1 MSKPTVLYFGASRGV
16 AFAGYASLAEQRPDL
31 HHVLLLR
38 SVSRFQDTEEFKSLS
53 EDVRARSTYF
63 EGDAHSTENVRDVLK
78 VAGDNLV
85 AVVSSIGEN
94 FITCRSF
101 LPSLDVRCSL
111 FVEGFT
117 PPSSLTGF
125 IGILIKGFTPADLC
139 CRGESRRASSSTMGE
154 EHRHNSFLLLWLAL

>member
-38 SVSRFQDTEEFKSLS
+38 SVSRFQESEEFKSLA

-63 EGDAHSTENVRDVLK
+63 EGDAHSAENVRDILK
-78 VAGDNLV
+78 VAGDHLV
-85 AVVSSIGEN
+85 GIVSSVGGQLLLCIV
-94 FITCRSF
+94 FHQSLDVLCRSF
-101 LPSLDVRCSL
+101 IK
-111 FVEGFT
+111 GFT

-125 IGILIKGFTPADLC
+125 VNVVIKGFTPADLC
-139 CRGESRRASSSTMGE
+139 CRGGSPGASSS
-154 EHRHNSFLLLWLAL
+154 A